1 MSMKRWRPFLF
12 ILVAAAIL
20 AAIWSYVMIATPP
33 QKTLD
38 QKVQDVASQLKCPVC
53 QDESVADSPSLIAQ
67 QMRGV
72 IRQQLQSGES
82 EQQVVSY
89 FVSRYGQQI
98 LWSPPWQGFSL
109 LAYLVPFGLFIGGC
123 VLLFFILRDWSA
135 SSLFQAGTAT
145 RDGDKDSQS
154 ETDNLDEADFA
165 LYRQQ
170 LEAEL
175 AADDPI
181 FASRYTHNEKQ
192 QTEAG

>member
-1 MSMKRWRPFLF
+1 
-12 ILVAAAIL
+12 VVAIL

-67 QMRGV
+67 QMRAV

-82 EQQVVSY
+82 EQQVIDY

-98 LWSPPWQGFSL
+98 LWSPPWQGFSM
-109 LAYLVPFGLFIGGC
+109 LAYLVPFGLFTGGC
-123 VLLFFILRDWSA
+123 ILLFFILRDWSA
-135 SSLFQAGTAT
+135 SSPAPETAAQ
-145 RDGDKDSQS
+145 DGEKNNRS
-154 ETDNLDEADFA
+154 EPDDLDEADFA

-175 AADDPI
+175 AADDPV
-181 FASRYTHNEKQ
+181 FASRYLNNQKQ

>member
-1 MSMKRWRPFLF
+1 MKMKRWRPLL
-12 ILVAAAIL
+12 LVLVVVAIL

-67 QMRGV
+67 QMRAV

-82 EQQVVSY
+82 EQQVIDY

-98 LWSPPWQGFSL
+98 LWSPPWQGFSM
-109 LAYLVPFGLFIGGC
+109 LAYLVPFGLFTGGC
-123 VLLFFILRDWSA
+123 ILLFFILRDWSA
-135 SSLFQAGTAT
+135 SSPVPETAAQ
-145 RDGDKDSQS
+145 DGENNNRS
-154 ETDNLDEADFA
+154 EPDDLDEADFA

-175 AADDPI
+175 AADDPV
-181 FASRYTHNEKQ
+181 FASRYLNNQKQ

>member
-1 MSMKRWRPFLF
+1 MKRWRPLFLA
-12 ILVAAAIL
+12 LVVVAIL

-67 QMRGV
+67 QMRAV

-82 EQQVVSY
+82 EQQVIDY

-98 LWSPPWQGFSL
+98 LWSPPWQGFSM
-109 LAYLVPFGLFIGGC
+109 LAYLVPFGLFTGGC
-123 VLLFFILRDWSA
+123 ILLFFILRDWSA
-135 SSLFQAGTAT
+135 SSLAPGA
-145 RDGDKDSQS
+145 KDSGENDS
-154 ETDNLDEADFA
+154 GTDTADLDEADLA

-175 AADDPI
+175 AADDPV
-181 FASRYTHNEKQ
+181 FASQYLQHEKQ

>member
-1 MSMKRWRPFLF
+1 MKMKRWRPLL
-12 ILVAAAIL
+12 LVLVVVAVL

-67 QMRGV
+67 QMRAV
-72 IRQQLQSGES
+72 IRQRLQAGES
-82 EQQVVSY
+82 EQQVIDY

-98 LWSPPWQGFSL
+98 LWSPPWQGFSM
-109 LAYLVPFGLFIGGC
+109 LAYLVPFGLFTGGC
-123 VLLFFILRDWSA
+123 ILLFFILRDWSA
-135 SSLFQAGTAT
+135 SSLAPGGTAKGNDT
-145 RDGDKDSQS
+145 GAEADD
-154 ETDNLDEADFA
+154 LDEGDFA

-175 AADDPI
+175 AADDPV
-181 FASRYTHNEKQ
+181 FASQYARHEKQ
-192 QTEAG
+192 QTEAD

>member
-1 MSMKRWRPFLF
+1 MKMKRWRPLLLV
-12 ILVAAAIL
+12 LVAAAIL
-20 AAIWSYVMIATPP
+20 AAIWSYVMIATPQ

-67 QMRGV
+67 QMRAV
-72 IRQQLQSGES
+72 IRQQLQSGAS
-82 EQQVVSY
+82 EQQVIDY

-98 LWSPPWQGFSL
+98 LWSPPWQGFSM
-109 LAYLVPFGLFIGGC
+109 LAYLVPFGLFTGGC
-123 VLLFFILRDWSA
+123 ILLFFILRDWSA
-135 SSLFQAGTAT
+135 FSPASGGTA
-145 RDGDKDSQS
+145 KDSGGNDS
-154 ETDNLDEADFA
+154 GTDTADLDEADFA

-175 AADDPI
+175 AADDPV
-181 FASRYTHNEKQ
+181 FASRYVQHEKQ

>member
-1 MSMKRWRPFLF
+1 MKRWRPLLLL
-12 ILVAAAIL
+12 LVVVAIL
-20 AAIWSYVMIATPP
+20 GAIWSYVMITTPP

-67 QMRGV
+67 QMREV
-72 IRQQLQSGES
+72 IRQQLQSGQS
-82 EQQVVSY
+82 EQQVISY

-98 LWSPPWQGFSL
+98 LWSPPWQGFSM

-123 VLLFFILRDWSA
+123 ILLFFILRDWSA
-135 SSLFQAGTAT
+135 SSLSPGTST
-145 RDGDKDSQS
+145 STNRPEENEPD
-154 ETDNLDEADFA
+154 TDNIDEVDLAI
-165 LYRQQ
+165 YRQQ

-181 FASRYTHNEKQ
+181 FAPQYTQKQ

>member
-1 MSMKRWRPFLF
+1 MSMKRWRPLL
-12 ILVAAAIL
+12 LVLVVMAIL
-20 AAIWSYVMIATPP
+20 AAIWSYVMITTPQ
-33 QKTLD
+33 QKTLA

-72 IRQQLQSGES
+72 ISQQLQSGQS
-82 EQQVVSY
+82 EQQVISY

-98 LWSPPWQGFSL
+98 LWSPPWQGFSM
-109 LAYLVPFGLFIGGC
+109 LAYLVPLGLFAGGC
-123 VLLFFILRDWSA
+123 ILLFFILRDWSA
-135 SSLFQAGTAT
+135 SSPGRSAATAT
-145 RDGDKDSQS
+145 GDRENDNQS
-154 ETDNLDEADFA
+154 DNLDEADFA
-165 LYRQQ
+165 IYRQQ

-181 FASRYTHNEKQ
+181 FASRYLHNHKQ

>member
-1 MSMKRWRPFLF
+1 MSMKRWRPLLLV
-12 ILVAAAIL
+12 LVAVAIL
-20 AAIWSYVMIATPP
+20 AAIWSYVMITTPP

-72 IRQQLQSGES
+72 IRQQLQSGQS

-98 LWSPPWQGFSL
+98 LWSPPWQGFSM

-135 SSLFQAGTAT
+135 SSLVGGTAT
-145 RDGDKDSQS
+145 RGEDKDTQA

-170 LEAEL
+170 LAEEL

-181 FASRYTHNEKQ
+181 FAAQYVHHEKQ